1 MTFLELCQMVA
12 RESGTISGNLP
23 ASTLGQ
29 TGRLAKVV
37 AWTAYA
43 WTAIQNRRNSW
54 RWMVRDFEKVTLPGA
69 PEYTPAAW
77 SLPRVAEWQ
86 TKPDVT
92 TIYRQSMGP
101 GDEGGLIF
109 VPWDDFK
116 RRYRRGIQQQGRPT
130 HFSVSPTGSFCLG
143 PTPDVACVVKGEYRA
158 TPQRLTDDGDV
169 PEMPARFHE
178 VIAWEGLLLLA
189 EHDEAGLHIAVAQRR
204 KREIQDELERD
215 QLPMVVIG
223 GEALA

>member
-23 ASTLGQ
+23 ASTVSQ

-43 WTAIQNRRNSW
+43 WVAIQNRRNAW
-54 RWMVRDFEKVTLPGA
+54 RWMVRDFEKVALAGV

-77 SLPRVAEWQ
+77 SLSRVAEWS
-86 TKPDVT
+86 TASDVA

-101 GDEGGLIF
+101 ADEGTLPF
-109 VPWDDFK
+109 LPWTEFK
-116 RRYRRGIQQQGRPT
+116 RRYRRGVQLASRPT
-130 HFSVSPTGSFCLG
+130 HYSINPAGSFCLG

-158 TPQRLTDDGDV
+158 TPQRLAADGDV

-178 VIAWEGLLLLA
+178 LIAWEGLLLLA

-204 KREIQDELERD
+204 KRELGDDLERD
-215 QLPMVVIG
+215 QLPMMAIG
-223 GEALA
+223 AEALA